1 MMMEEPLR
9 KPLFIHSQDWYI
21 PSVCVDCP
29 DFNLVP
35 LPEGAV
41 AYCNRVEDDK
51 KCLFGSAEERMG
63 LRDDLSASEL
73 LDIEPMAP
81 IEAD

>member
-1 MMMEEPLR
+1 MMEEPLR

-29 DFNLVP
+29 DFNFVP

-41 AYCNRVEDDK
+41 AYCNKVEDDK
-51 KCLFGSAEERMG
+51 KCMFGPADERTG
-63 LRDDLSASEL
+63 LRDDLTARQL
-73 LDIEPMAP
+73 LDLEPMMP
-81 IEAD
+81 VEAD

>member
-29 DFNLVP
+29 DFNFVP

-41 AYCNRVEDDK
+41 AYCNRIEEGS
-51 KCLFGSAEERMG
+51 KCMFGSADERNG
-63 LRDDLSASEL
+63 LRDELSAREL
-73 LDIEPMAP
+73 LDIEPIAP
-81 IEAD
+81 IEAE